1 VALPDIRHRFG
12 YLFLVLAVGHI
23 ILISAQVNST
33 SGVPLLQAAVFG
45 AFAGIQQVSSGVVMG
60 VRNVWDGYVA
70 LRRVHQENEALRGE
84 VTQLK
89 IELQKREA
97 LARETE
103 DLQRLLDLRSRVELR
118 TRGAEIIGG
127 SAAPDFRTVT
137 VNLGARDGLGK
148 DMAVLVSE
156 GVVGRVVLTSPRAA
170 KVQLLI
176 DRNAAAGAILVRT
189 RTEGVVIGTG
199 DGRLRLDY
207 VSATAEVKAGDEV
220 ISSGTDGIYPKG
232 FSIGIVESV
241 ERGGRGIVLR
251 PAVDFSKLEH
261 VLVVVERPPRADGEG
276 TE

>member
-23 ILISAQVNST
+23 ILISAQVNSS

-45 AFAGIQQVSSGVVMG
+45 AFAGIQRASSGVVMG
-60 VRNVWDGYVA
+60 VANVWDGYVA
-70 LRRVHQENEALRGE
+70 LRHVHQENEALRSE
-84 VTQLK
+84 VRRMK
-89 IELQKREA
+89 VDLQKQEA
-97 LARETE
+97 LARESE
-103 DLQRLLDLRSRVELR
+103 GLQRLLDLRGHVELK

-127 SAAPDFRTVT
+127 SAAPDSLTVT
-137 VNLGARDGLGK
+137 INLGSRDGLGK
-148 DMAVLVSE
+148 DMAVLAPE
-156 GVVGRVVLTSPRAA
+156 GVVGRVVLTSPGAA

-176 DRNAAAGAILVRT
+176 DRNAAAGAIVVRT

-199 DGRLRLDY
+199 GGRLRLDY

-220 ISSGTDGIYPKG
+220 VSSGTDGIYPKG
-232 FSIGIVESV
+232 FSIGVVESV
-241 ERGGRGIVLR
+241 ERGGGGIVLR
-251 PAVDFSKLEH
+251 PGVDFAKLEH

>member
-33 SGVPLLQAAVFG
+33 SGVPVLQTAVFG
-45 AFAGIQQVSSGVVMG
+45 AFAGIQRVSSGVVTG
-60 VRNVWDGYVA
+60 VRSVWDGYVA
-70 LRRVHQENEALRGE
+70 LRRVYQENETLRGE
-84 VTQLK
+84 VAQLK
-89 IELQKREA
+89 IDLQRRES
-97 LARETE
+97 LAREAE
-103 DLQRLLDLRSRVELR
+103 GLQRLLELRGRVELK

-137 VNLGARDGLGK
+137 INLGARDGLGR
-148 DMAVLVSE
+148 DMAVLAPG

-176 DRNAAAGAILVRT
+176 DRNAAAGAIIERT
-189 RTEGVVIGTG
+189 RVEGIVVGSG

-207 VSATAEVKAGDEV
+207 TSATSEVKAGDEV

-232 FSIGIVESV
+232 FSIGIVENV

-251 PAVDFSKLEH
+251 PTVDFSRLEH

>member
-1 VALPDIRHRFG
+1 MALPDIRHRFG

-23 ILISAQVNST
+23 ILISAQVNSS

-45 AFAGIQQVSSGVVMG
+45 AFAGIQQISSGLVMG
-60 VRNVWDGYVA
+60 VRDVWNGYVA
-70 LRRVHQENEALRGE
+70 LRRVYRENETLRGE

-89 IELQKREA
+89 IDLQKREA

-103 DLQRLLDLRSRVELR
+103 ELQRLLELR
-118 TRGAEIIGG
+118 GHVDLKTRGAEIIGG

-137 VNLGARDGLGK
+137 INLGARDGLGK
-148 DMAVLVSE
+148 DMAVLAPE
-156 GVVGRVVLTSPRAA
+156 GVVGRVVLTSPTAA

-176 DRNAAAGAILVRT
+176 DRNAAAGVIVVRT
-189 RTEGVVIGTG
+189 KVGGVVVGSG
-199 DGRLRLDY
+199 DGGLRLDY
-207 VSATAEVKAGDEV
+207 MSATAEVQAGDQV

-232 FSIGIVESV
+232 FPIGIVDSV
-241 ERGGRGIVLR
+241 ERFGRRIVLR

-261 VLVVVERPPRADGEG
+261 VLVVVGRPPRADGEG

>member
-1 VALPDIRHRFG
+1 
-12 YLFLVLAVGHI
+12 
-23 ILISAQVNST
+23 
-33 SGVPLLQAAVFG
+33 
-45 AFAGIQQVSSGVVMG
+45 
-60 VRNVWDGYVA
+60 VRNAWNGYVA
-70 LRRVHQENEALRGE
+70 LGRAHEENRALRDE
-84 VTQLK
+84 VAQLK
-89 IELQKREA
+89 IDLQRQEA

-103 DLQRLLDLRSRVELR
+103 ELQRLLELRGRVEFK

-137 VNLGARDGLGK
+137 INLGARDGLGR
-148 DMAVLVSE
+148 DMAVLAPE
-156 GVVGRVVLTSPRAA
+156 GVVGRVVLTSPGAA

-176 DRNAAAGAILVRT
+176 DRNAAAGAILART
-189 RTEGVVIGTG
+189 RTEGVVISTG

-207 VSATAEVKAGDEV
+207 LSATAEVKVGDEV
-220 ISSGTDGIYPKG
+220 ITSGTDGIYPKG